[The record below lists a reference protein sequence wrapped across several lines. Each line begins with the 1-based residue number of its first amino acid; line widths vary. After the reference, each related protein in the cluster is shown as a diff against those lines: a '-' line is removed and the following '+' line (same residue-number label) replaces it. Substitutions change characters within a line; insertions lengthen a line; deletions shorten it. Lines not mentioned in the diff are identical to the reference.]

1 MISENKYWVTTIYK
15 LYYINNYSYKDAI
28 YKDQNL
34 WKWNLSIIEKN
45 FMVPMKKYYSIL
57 SAKIEK
63 LLKQNFL
70 LSPVILPQQG
80 LVYVCLN
87 IKHHYIIKRS
97 KKISVHGQKLCGCI
111 PIYSFCKAL
120 KVKVFFPFMGLV
132 SNYNL
137 TNSLIK
143 KLNQ

>member
-63 LLKQNFL
+63 LTKTEFFTVACNSASTGFSLCLLK
-70 LSPVILPQQG
+70 
-80 LVYVCLN
+80 
-87 IKHHYIIKRS
+87 H
-97 KKISVHGQKLCGCI
+97 
-111 PIYSFCKAL
+111 
-120 KVKVFFPFMGLV
+120 
-132 SNYNL
+132 
-137 TNSLIK
+137 
-143 KLNQ
+143 